1 MEKNFK
7 NKLRNMPIAIV
18 PTMVGAAT
26 LSNVYQGLGFT
37 WIKHVTMW
45 SAILILL
52 SYLGKIVFHFDTVKS
67 EYRNTVPASLY
78 AGLTMIT
85 MIIGSYIFTYNQS
98 IGKGLWLLGIILHA
112 IHICI
117 FTFMNVFKGIN
128 RDTFIPSW
136 FVTYNGIMV
145 ATVVGGVMNEPA
157 IGKVIV
163 YYGITILCII
173 MPFMVYRL
181 AKHSIKDAMY
191 HTQAILLAP
200 SSLCLVSYL
209 NFIEKPNKIVVYALY
224 ALVFCSFLFILYKM
238 PKFFGFTFNPG
249 FAGLTFPMAI
259 GIVASNKMAVYLTA
273 QGYEAF
279 GNVITQIAGIQ
290 IYVTTALVSF
300 VLFKFFMMLVDSYKN
315 NK

>member
-7 NKLRNMPIAIV
+7 NKLKNMPIAIV

-98 IGKGLWLLGIILHA
+98 IGKGLWLLGLILHA

-145 ATVVGGVMNEPA
+145 ATVVGGVMNASYRQGNSILWYNYIMYNNA
-157 IGKVIV
+157 I
-163 YYGITILCII
+163 YGLQISKAFNKRC
-173 MPFMVYRL
+173 Y
-181 AKHSIKDAMY
+181 
-191 HTQAILLAP
+191 
-200 SSLCLVSYL
+200 VSYTSYITCT
-209 NFIEKPNKIVVYALY
+209 FKPL
-224 ALVFCSFLFILYKM
+224 LS
-238 PKFFGFTFNPG
+238 
-249 FAGLTFPMAI
+249 
-259 GIVASNKMAVYLTA
+259 
-273 QGYEAF
+273 
-279 GNVITQIAGIQ
+279 
-290 IYVTTALVSF
+290 
-300 VLFKFFMMLVDSYKN
+300 
-315 NK
+315 

>member
-1 MEKNFK
+1 MEKNFI
-7 NKLRNMPIAIV
+7 NKLKNMPVAIV

-173 MPFMVYRL
+173 MPFMV
-181 AKHSIKDAMY
+181 
-191 HTQAILLAP
+191 
-200 SSLCLVSYL
+200 
-209 NFIEKPNKIVVYALY
+209 
-224 ALVFCSFLFILYKM
+224 
-238 PKFFGFTFNPG
+238 
-249 FAGLTFPMAI
+249 
-259 GIVASNKMAVYLTA
+259 
-273 QGYEAF
+273 
-279 GNVITQIAGIQ
+279 
-290 IYVTTALVSF
+290 
-300 VLFKFFMMLVDSYKN
+300 
-315 NK
+315 